1 MQEKR
6 LAVCF
11 ITNYL
16 MHHQLPF
23 CLEMEKQLGKGFVLI
38 ETETLPEERK
48 KLGYRSLSNRYPFV
62 INACE
67 SEEKKK
73 EALELSAESEVAII
87 GSAPDSFIKERLR
100 RNKLTFRCAER
111 IFKQGR
117 MDPLRWA
124 KHTFKNLPY
133 RNKKLYYLLNSA
145 YAAKD
150 FAMCGAKKEKMYS
163 WGYFPECITYD
174 IDDLLSTKRPNS
186 LLWAG
191 RLLPWKHPEAAVYVA
206 QRLKADGYDFC
217 LTIVGTGEIE
227 EEIKKQVAQKRLEG
241 YVKLTGAVPAEQVRS
256 FMEKSEIFLFP
267 SDQNE
272 GWGAVVNEAMNSGC
286 AVVACSAAGSV
297 PCLVTDSVNGLVF
310 ESGNYEALYS
320 RVKRLLDCKELKSRL
335 GREAYHTI
343 TGVWNA
349 NTAALRLLELVE
361 ALGNGGG
368 IPFEEGV
375 ASLAK
380 YM

>member
-1 MQEKR
+1 MQKQR
-6 LAVCF
+6 LTVCF

-38 ETETLPEERK
+38 ETETLSEERK
-48 KLGYRSLSNRYPFV
+48 KLGYRSLSDRYPFV
-62 INACE
+62 INACD
-67 SEEKKK
+67 SEKKRK
-73 EALELSAESEVAII
+73 EALEISVESEVAII

-100 RNKLTFRCAER
+100 RNKLTFRCTER
-111 IFKQGR
+111 IFKHGR
-117 MDPLRWA
+117 LDPLRWA
-124 KHTFKNLPY
+124 KHTAKNLPY

-150 FAMCGAKKEKMYS
+150 FAMCGAKREKMYS

-191 RLLPWKHPEAAVYVA
+191 RLLPWKHPEVAVYVA

-227 EEIKKQVAQKRLEG
+227 EDIKRQVAQKQLEG
-241 YVKLTGAVPAEQVRS
+241 YVKFTGAVPSEQVRS
-256 FMEKSEIFLFP
+256 FMKKSEIYLFT

-272 GWGAVVNEAMNSGC
+272 GWGAVMNEAMNSGC

-310 ESGNYEALYS
+310 ESGDYEMLYS
-320 RVKRLLDCKELKSRL
+320 HVKRLLDSKELKSRL

-343 TGVWNA
+343 TGAWNA
-349 NTAALRLLELVE
+349 NIAALRLLELVE

-368 IPFEEGV
+368 TPFAEGV
-375 ASLAK
+375 AGPAK